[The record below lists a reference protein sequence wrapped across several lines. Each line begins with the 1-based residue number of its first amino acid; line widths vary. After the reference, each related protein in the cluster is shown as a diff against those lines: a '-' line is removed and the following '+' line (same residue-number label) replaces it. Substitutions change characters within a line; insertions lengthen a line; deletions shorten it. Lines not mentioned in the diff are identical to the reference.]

1 MTAGGNMA
9 RRLRRD
15 GLVVALVALLAATPF
30 IVTNNYY
37 LDSII
42 VIMFWAAMAGAWNI
56 VGGYA
61 GQLSLGHTAFF
72 GIGAYTSS
80 LLFAGAGVTPW
91 LGMFGG
97 AVLAALFAVFVG
109 LVCFRLRGPF
119 FALVTI
125 AFAEVALIVASSWRS
140 LTKGTEGL
148 NIPFIPGL
156 ENMIFRGKFVYF
168 YLFLGF
174 AVAVYLICR
183 LIENS
188 RLGYY
193 LVAFREDELA
203 ARSLGINTV
212 RARLIAF
219 ALSAALTAM
228 GGTLY
233 AQYYQYLD
241 PSSTFGIG
249 FSIQVALLTM
259 VGGIGTAAGPFFGS
273 LLMTPLGQVLRAWLG
288 GGAAGLYLAIYGAA
302 LIVVVLFL
310 PHGIVPEVR
319 RRLRLGRKDD
329 DHAP

>member
-1 MTAGGNMA
+1 M
-9 RRLRRD
+9 RLVRSY
-15 GLVVALVALLAATPF
+15 ALPVIVVALLAATPYL
-30 IVTNNYY
+30 VKNNYY

-42 VIMFWAAMAGAWNI
+42 LVMFWAAMAGAWNI

-91 LGMFGG
+91 LGMWAG
-97 AVLAALFAVFVG
+97 AGLAAAFAIFVG

-148 NIPFIPGL
+148 NIPFTPGV

-168 YLFLGF
+168 YLFLVF

-193 LVAFREDELA
+193 LIAFREDELA
-203 ARSLGINTV
+203 ARSLGINTI
-212 RARLIAF
+212 RTRLIAF
-219 ALSAALTAM
+219 AISAALTAI

-241 PSSTFGIG
+241 PTSTFGIG

-259 VGGIGTAAGPFFGS
+259 VGGIGTAAGPFFGA

-302 LIVVVLFL
+302 LVLVVLFL

-319 RRLRLGRKDD
+319 RRLRLRRREEHDD
-329 DHAP
+329 AA